1 MTDEIQS
8 LHDLGVA
15 LGLEMLNK
23 MNEKQF
29 LQLKEIFHEPK
40 IDFLGD
46 PRKYLRIILHGHNQI
61 IE

>member
-8 LHDLGVA
+8 LYDLDVA

-23 MNEKQF
+23 MNEKLF
-29 LQLKEIFHEPK
+29 LQLREIFHEPK

-46 PRKYLRIILHGHNQI
+46 PRQDLRIILHGQNQI
-61 IE
+61 FK